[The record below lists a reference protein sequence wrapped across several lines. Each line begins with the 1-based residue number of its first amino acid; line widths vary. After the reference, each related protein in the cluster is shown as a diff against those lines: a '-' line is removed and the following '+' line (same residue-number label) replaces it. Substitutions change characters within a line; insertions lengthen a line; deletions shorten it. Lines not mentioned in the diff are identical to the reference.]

1 MSKTI
6 SEIVDLA
13 SAFYGSAVL
22 FSALDNGIFEAVEN
36 SGGCADA
43 KKIAESKGLS
53 LRGVTLLM
61 DACVAEGLLEKDGEV
76 YSNTDAGKMALVPG
90 AAADLSNAVKYN
102 RDVYPLWGR
111 LNDFVKTGCPVEP
124 PKVHL
129 GDDLVRTK
137 AFALAM
143 RSRAFAIGR
152 SVVPMIDLKGCSRLL
167 DLAGGPGAYAQL
179 LVKANPGL
187 TCVTVDVPGISSVAK
202 ECIEEAGLYDLIE
215 CRKGD
220 YHTDEYESESYDA
233 VTIFGAL
240 HQESPSQICDILMR
254 ANRALKKGGRLFV
267 LDMMTDSTH
276 TNPPFSAL
284 FGLNMALSTDNGWVF
299 SDEELKG
306 WMREARFT
314 PGETQAVRPPM
325 PHWLVSAVKE

>member
-1 MSKTI
+1 MSKSI

-22 FSALDNGIFEAVEN
+22 FSAVDNQVFEAIE
-36 SGGCADA
+36 SLGGAADA
-43 KKIAESKGLS
+43 KSIAE
-53 LRGVTLLM
+53 LRGVPLRGATLLL
-61 DACVAEGLLEKDGEV
+61 DACVAEGLLEKDGNL
-76 YSNTDAGKMALVPG
+76 YSNTQAGKMALVPG
-90 AAADLSNAVKYN
+90 GEADLSKAVRYN

-111 LNDFVKTGCPVEP
+111 INDFVMTGKPVEP

-129 GDDLVRTK
+129 GDDPVRTK

-152 SVVPMIDLKGCSRLL
+152 SVVPMIDLKGCEKLL
-167 DLAGGPGAYAQL
+167 DLAGGPGAYAEL

-187 TCVTVDVPGISSVAK
+187 TCVTVDVPGVSAVAK
-202 ECIEEAGLYDLIE
+202 ECVEEAGLSNLIE

-220 YHTDEYESESYDA
+220 YHTDEYECEAYDA

-240 HQESPSQICDILMR
+240 HQESPSQICDILAR

-299 SDEELKG
+299 SDEELKT
-306 WMREARFT
+306 WMRTSGFE

-325 PHWLVSAVKE
+325 PHWLVSAIKK